1 MSAPVFPSPKA
12 DRVPWY
18 IWSSV
23 LAAACIMSG
32 LYWDISWHE
41 TIGRDTFWTPA
52 HLLIQFGAV
61 LAGIYSSYL
70 IFGTTLGHNPA
81 AKAIS
86 VRVLGFRG
94 PLGAFICAW
103 GGAAMLSSAP
113 FDNWWHEAYGLDVK
127 IISPPHSL
135 LALGIAAISWGSVI
149 LILGQMNRSEGPV
162 RRHLQWL
169 LLFTAGFIVILD
181 MMFKL
186 EYTNRVQMHSA
197 VFYLAVSIWLPFVLE
212 GIARASGWR
221 WARTAMTGIYTA
233 YFLLTLWIFPLFAA
247 EPKLGP
253 VYQRVTHMVPL
264 HFPVLIIFPAL
275 ALDLLM
281 PRLQQ
286 WGKWKQAALAGV
298 VFVVVLFAVQWPFGT
313 FLMSPAARNQMFG
326 TQEFAYFL
334 PPTIASVRNVFFQWE
349 LTAVHFW
356 RNVILAFVAAII
368 SIRVGISWGNWMQ
381 RVKR

>member
-1 MSAPVFPSPKA
+1 MF
-12 DRVPWY
+12 
-18 IWSSV
+18 
-23 LAAACIMSG
+23 G

-52 HLLIQFGAV
+52 HLVIQFGAV

-70 IFGTTLGHNPA
+70 IFGTTFGRD
-81 AKAIS
+81 IITRGMS

-113 FDNWWHEAYGLDVK
+113 FDNWWHDAYGLDVK
-127 IISPPHSL
+127 IISPPHTL

-149 LILGQMNRSEGPV
+149 LILGQMNRSEGAIH
-162 RRHLQWL
+162 RHLEWL
-169 LLFTAGFIVILD
+169 LLFTGGLIVILD

-197 VFYLAVSIWLPFVLE
+197 IMYLAVSIWLPFVLE
-212 GIARASGWR
+212 GLARASGWR
-221 WARTAMTGIYTA
+221 WARTIMTGVYTA
-233 YFLLTLWIFPLFAA
+233 FFLLSLWIFPLFAG

-253 VYQRVTHMVPL
+253 VYQHVTHMVPL
-264 HFPVLIIFPAL
+264 HFPILIIFPAL
-275 ALDLLM
+275 AIDLLM
-281 PRLQQ
+281 PRMQT
-286 WGKWKQAALAGV
+286 WGKWMQAAVAGA
-298 VFVVVLFAVQWPFGT
+298 VFVAVLFAVQWPFGT
-313 FLMSPAARNQMFG
+313 FLLSPAARNPFFA

-334 PPTIASVRNVFFQWE
+334 PPTIASVRNVFAPAE
-349 LTAVHFW
+349 PTVLHFC
-356 RNVILAFVAAII
+356 RNVVLAFVAAML
-368 SIRVGISWGNWMQ
+368 SVRVGITWGNWMQ